1 VPNLRIIPRLDIK
14 GENLIKGVNLEGL
27 RSLGS
32 PKEFAIDYYNAGADE
47 IIYMDCV
54 ASLYGRNHLS
64 DLIKS
69 TVANTF
75 IPITVGGG
83 IRSLEDASNLMHSGA
98 DKIAI
103 NTAAVQ
109 NPKLITNIAN
119 YYGSQCMV
127 LSVEAKKNG
136 EQSWEVYTENG
147 REKTGMDVIEW
158 VRKAVDLGAGEI
170 LLTSVDQEGTRK
182 GFDNDLISS
191 VANTVRVPIISS
203 GGMGE
208 YGHIVSASSSGADA
222 IAIADFLHYRRGT
235 IGEIRSFCKKNGLEV
250 RNY

>member
-1 VPNLRIIPRLDIK
+1 
-14 GENLIKGVNLEGL
+14 
-27 RSLGS
+27 
-32 PKEFAIDYYNAGADE
+32 
-47 IIYMDCV
+47 M
-54 ASLYGRNHLS
+54 
-64 DLIKS
+64 
-69 TVANTF
+69 T
-75 IPITVGGG
+75 
-83 IRSLEDASNLMHSGA
+83 
-98 DKIAI
+98 
-103 NTAAVQ
+103 Q
-109 NPKLITNIAN
+109 N
-119 YYGSQCMV
+119 
-127 LSVEAKKNG
+127 NG
-136 EQSWEVYTENG
+136 SWEVLVQGG
-147 REKTGMDVIEW
+147 RERTGIDVIDW
-158 VRKAVDLGAGEI
+158 IKSGIDLGAGEI